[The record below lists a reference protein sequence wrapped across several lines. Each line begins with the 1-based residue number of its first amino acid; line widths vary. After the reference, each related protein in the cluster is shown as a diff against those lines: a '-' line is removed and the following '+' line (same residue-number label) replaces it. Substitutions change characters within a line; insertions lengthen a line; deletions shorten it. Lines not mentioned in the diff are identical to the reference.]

1 MEHPQPLDQKAVD
14 SSLAQLE
21 QLAEGVVQTLEQL
34 ESASNSLERGGDA
47 AIHAKVESL
56 MSSFEEMHEMEL
68 PPQLTAPFGALDHI
82 DKGENPDRYWKH
94 VAETTVQ
101 VRVHTPLNLSG
112 PRRRGPS
119 SPHRLPYSP
128 PSHALTRSP
137 PRRASRKTRAAPR
150 RCTAFAKRSAPSL
163 QKSLRP
169 TAQGAR
175 LAGRA
180 AGPLHEGWPQSR
192 WP

>member
-101 VRVHTPLNLSG
+101 ARRHTPPCFCLRPAG
-112 PRRRGPS
+112 GAQTKRRGS
-119 SPHRLPYSP
+119 V
-128 PSHALTRSP
+128 ATR
-137 PRRASRKTRAAPR
+137 TW
-150 RCTAFAKRSAPSL
+150 TVVSATCF
-163 QKSLRP
+163 Q
-169 TAQGAR
+169 
-175 LAGRA
+175 
-180 AGPLHEGWPQSR
+180 
-192 WP
+192 

>member
-101 VRVHTPLNLSG
+101 VRVATLPLLFVWAPPAG
-112 PRRRGPS
+112 LFLLPAQAPLFPS
-119 SPHRLPYSP
+119 L
-128 PSHALTRSP
+128 
-137 PRRASRKTRAAPR
+137 RRADPLAA
-150 RCTAFAKRSAPSL
+150 
-163 QKSLRP
+163 
-169 TAQGAR
+169 AQSVAQNQ
-175 LAGRA
+175 GRA
-180 AGPLHEGWPQSR
+180 AALHGFRQAVGSEFAKVSAANSAGGAAGGASGGATA
-192 WP
+192 